1 MRPLSTEEQ
10 VVGGH
15 PDWKQSAKGA
25 VWRAGRAQGLEVLQA
40 RWTVG
45 SQGWGVGP
53 LASFS
58 SP

>member
-1 MRPLSTEEQ
+1 MRPLSIEER
-10 VVGGH
+10 VAGGH
-15 PDWKQSAKGA
+15 LDWQQSAKGA
-25 VWRAGRAQGLEVLQA
+25 VWGPSRAWGLEVLQA

-53 LASFS
+53 SASFS